1 MTDIRYPASGNI
13 RVWFTPLNGF
23 AIPEAPTAV
32 ELAASLDISDAIS
45 WNDFDFGTQASTTS
59 SDPAITAKGNVTSRG
74 ASQYGGGMSFYY
86 PGAFGDNS
94 NKYSLVYDALRLPG
108 TAGYITIRSDGKEL
122 YTNASDAGHPGVLA
136 NANDLVTVYRVETA
150 GYAEAITGEEAFRY
164 TISFLSK
171 GLLASQVVVRATA
184 TAPVVAITP
193 LTGTISIASN
203 TKVAL
208 AATVST
214 RKYTRGVVWTSS
226 DTTKATV
233 SKNGV
238 VSRVLGATAGSVNIT
253 ATYPETNTAAA
264 APSVITVGA

>member
-1 MTDIRYPASGNI
+1 MTDIRLPASGNI

-23 AIPEAPTAV
+23 ANPEAPTAV

-74 ASQYGGGMSFYY
+74 AAQYGGGLSFYY

-94 NKYSLVYDALRLPG
+94 NKYSLVFDALRLPG
-108 TAGYITIRSDGKEL
+108 TAGYLTIRADGKEL
-122 YTNASDAGHPGVLA
+122 FTTASSASYPGTLA
-136 NANDLVTVYRVETA
+136 QANDLVTVYRVETA

-164 TISFLSK
+164 TVSFLSK

-184 TAPVVAITP
+184 TPPTVAILP
-193 LTGTISIASN
+193 LTGSISIASN
-203 TKVAL
+203 TKAAL
-208 AATVST
+208 AATVNT
-214 RKYTRGVVWTSS
+214 RKYTRGVKWASS

-233 SKNGV
+233 SKNGI
-238 VSRVLGATAGSVNIT
+238 VSIVPGATAGSVNIT
-253 ATYPETNTAAA
+253 ATYVETGTLST
-264 APSVITVGA
+264 APSVITVTA